1 MRNHLRFYITSSF
14 LGLLSCLLYGG
25 CVSVQLPGGKVTPA
39 KDVQLSEPSSP
50 FDKIKA
56 SNADRAWLSSKT
68 GNTISY
74 LSECGGPGDMSL
86 QAIETESLSA
96 MNKLQIIASETLIYN
111 GREARQSISKG
122 EIDGVPVQMALL
134 IFKKNGCTYT
144 MTYGGLQ
151 KQFPAELADFEKFK
165 VDFKAP

>member
-1 MRNHLRFYITSSF
+1 MRNHLRFCITCIL
-14 LGLLSCLLYGG
+14 LGLLFGG
-25 CVSVQLPGGKVTPA
+25 CVSVQLPGGKVTSA
-39 KDVQLSEPSSP
+39 KDVQLSEPKSP
-50 FDKIKA
+50 FEKIKA
-56 SNADRAWLSSKT
+56 VNADRAWLSSKT

-86 QAIETESLSA
+86 QAIENESLSA
-96 MNKLQIIASETLIYN
+96 MNKLQTVSSETLIYN

-122 EIDGVPVQMALL
+122 ELDGVPVQMALL

-151 KQFPAELADFEKFK
+151 KQFPMELNDFEKFK